1 MDLSWLE
8 AIVMAAAEQNPAVT
22 GTDIK
27 SITNPE
33 IVFLAIYKYKQYF
46 KFLNLGSQNRDLRSF
61 LGKKYWP
68 NFKSPRAVMIIPVRN
83 VRSTAYSGSRP
94 LSVT

>member
-33 IVFLAIYKYKQYF
+33 IIF
-46 KFLNLGSQNRDLRSF
+46 
-61 LGKKYWP
+61 
-68 NFKSPRAVMIIPVRN
+68 
-83 VRSTAYSGSRP
+83 
-94 LSVT
+94 